1 MPSFEINIENLQ
13 DLIEASLIINIGDVK
28 ELAVGKK
35 FTKDQMKISKD
46 ANIHVRL
53 LECYVKNLQS
63 KFFELLEE
71 EFSLVNLN
79 KIGKNVISVMLM
91 EEQSCLPNFNNISE
105 WLIIVLLDYLK
116 FDINQPIYNGSL
128 LQFAIENEYYELM
141 EYLFDNNL
149 DFIDDKHG
157 DFVNEYGNVID
168 PNFVE
173 WFSMY
178 CEERGKQKLFDK
190 FCYYMKDYEYDSDQS
205 DMSVSECYCTQCD
218 EEEGVEEEDDD
229 MPDCILLEISPY
241 KSCSDEV
248 VKMFKLMNESYD
260 NYNVHVSDMCYDLLM
275 SELKKNRFSDQI
287 ELMKK
292 LNEIGNNY

>member
-1 MPSFEINIENLQ
+1 MPSFEINIESLQ

-28 ELAVGKK
+28 ELAIGKK

-53 LECYVKNLQS
+53 LECYIRNLQG

-71 EFSLVNLN
+71 EFQSVNLN

-128 LQFAIENEYYELM
+128 FQFAIENEYYELM

-157 DFVNEYGNVID
+157 DFNNGYGSVID

-190 FCYYMKDYEYDSDQS
+190 FCYYMKDYEYDSDDS
-205 DMSVSECYCTQCD
+205 DMSLCD
-218 EEEGVEEEDDD
+218 CGCGNEDSDEDSDD
-229 MPDCILLEISPY
+229 MPECILIEIPRY
-241 KSCSDEV
+241 KSCMDEV
-248 VKMFKLMNESYD
+248 VKLFKLMNKSYYD
-260 NYNVHVSDMCYDLLM
+260 NNPHITDMCNELLM
-275 SELKKNRFSDQI
+275 TEIKKNRFSDQI

-292 LNEIGNNY
+292 LNEIGNDY